1 MAAQFLTEPKVNAG
15 PQAASRGL
23 RPVRLCRNGPYS
35 AVLQLQRVFGNQR
48 VARMIRG
55 GNITA
60 GGRIFS
66 TQRKPLPG
74 AAKERHGQETGP
86 ASDILTGD
94 ILKIADAPGIPGHP
108 QASPPPPVESHPAK
122 TPALRDPLP
131 QPTPRIAR
139 IPSDQTPN
147 KQTSENPPRILMS
160 FLVFIEPSLL

>member
-1 MAAQFLTEPKVNAG
+1 MAAQFLTEPKVNTG

-60 GGRIFS
+60 GGRISS

-74 AAKERHGQETGP
+74 AAKERHQRETGP
-86 ASDILTGD
+86 AGDILTGD
-94 ILKIADAPGIPGHP
+94 ILNNADAPGAPRHP
-108 QASPPPPVESHPAK
+108 QASPPPPMEGYPAK
-122 TPALRDPLP
+122 APALQGQLP
-131 QPTPRIAR
+131 QPRIAL
-139 IPSDQTPN
+139 IPSGQTPN

-160 FLVFIEPSLL
+160 FLVFIGPSLL